1 MYIIFIFIETQ
12 VLNALS
18 AAKSPKVGLQLQVHC
33 SLVEIGHGRSRQI
46 VLCCKHNS
54 FKNNMFLM
62 RLCFLGLFWSHS
74 CTILGGFLF
83 CCVFVV
89 LVGSFLWVFLVVW
102 LRFYLFLLVNLFLL
116 PCQCATGNG
125 FPIEINAFDFCFSCY
140 PAFLPSHHT
149 GFCTDTEKIPR
160 LGHP

>member
-1 MYIIFIFIETQ
+1 
-12 VLNALS
+12 
-18 AAKSPKVGLQLQVHC
+18 
-33 SLVEIGHGRSRQI
+33 
-46 VLCCKHNS
+46 
-54 FKNNMFLM
+54 MFLM

-160 LGHP
+160 LGHPYNSCNNVLTTCVHLFAFLNYRFKFCKFTYSLCIF